1 MIPEEIT
8 KANLALAN
16 EIDKLKGQIATHERL
31 LLLCVDMINNFEH
44 FLPRVIADFKLEFE
58 RIRGEEEGSHQ
69 VSSELDKF
77 QSPENYYEQE

>member
-16 EIDKLKGQIATHERL
+16 EIDKLKSQIATHEKL
-31 LLLCVDMINNFEH
+31 LLLCVDMINNFGH
-44 FLPRVIADFKLEFE
+44 FLPRAVDEFKLEFE
-58 RIRGEEEGSHQ
+58 RIRGEEKGNHQ